1 MYGEKSIY
9 LSELVIMNDLVVPSL
24 CVEVVYNYMG
34 NQLPYSCL
42 GNPMEGGAWQTTVRG
57 VAMSWTHLE

>member
-1 MYGEKSIY
+1 
-9 LSELVIMNDLVVPSL
+9 MNDLVVLSL